1 MAQVKLFADL
11 LQELQ
16 AGRKTGALYISIA
29 EKSEDMARFYFHK
42 GELYHAR
49 YGTAIGNDCL
59 DIMEFYTMNSA
70 SFYEGIT
77 APDTPAKDLPAPDAV
92 IARFRKSGQSVK
104 AR

>member
-1 MAQVKLFADL
+1 MAPVKQFADL

-16 AGRKTGALYISIA
+16 NGKKSGALYISIA
-29 EKSEDMARFYFHK
+29 EKSEDMARFYFRN
-42 GELYHAR
+42 GDLYHVR

-59 DIMEFYTMNSA
+59 DILEFYTMNSA
-70 SFYEGIT
+70 SFYDGIA
-77 APDTPAKDLPAPDAV
+77 APDTPARDLPATTDI

>member
-1 MAQVKLFADL
+1 MAQVKLIADL
-11 LQELQ
+11 LKELRS
-16 AGRKTGALYISIA
+16 GKKNGALYISIA
-29 EKSEDMARFYFHK
+29 ERSEDMVRFYFRDD
-42 GELYHAR
+42 EFYHVR

-59 DIMEFYTMNSA
+59 NIMEFYTMNSA

-77 APDTPAKDLPAPDAV
+77 APDTPAKDLPGTADI

>member
-11 LQELQ
+11 LQELTS
-16 AGRKTGALYISIA
+16 GKKSGALYISIA
-29 EKSEDMARFYFHK
+29 EKSEDMARFYIRN
-42 GELYHAR
+42 GELYHVR

-70 SFYEGIT
+70 SFYEGIS
-77 APDTPAKDLPAPDAV
+77 APDTPAKDLPATADI

>member
-1 MAQVKLFADL
+1 MAQVKLFSDL
-11 LQELQ
+11 LQEFRS
-16 AGRKTGALYISIA
+16 GGKTGALYISIA

-42 GELYHAR
+42 GELYHVR

-70 SFYEGIT
+70 TFYEGIT
-77 APDTPAKDLPAPDAV
+77 APDTPAKDMPSTDDV

>member
-11 LQELQ
+11 LQELRS
-16 AGRKTGALYISIA
+16 GRKNGALYVSIV
-29 EKSEDMARFYFHK
+29 EKSEDMARFYFRG

-77 APDTPAKDLPAPDAV
+77 APDTPAKDMPSTDAIIV
-92 IARFRKSGQSVK
+92 RFRKSGQSVK

>member
-11 LQELQ
+11 LQELRS
-16 AGRKTGALYISIA
+16 GKKNGALYISIA
-29 EKSEDMARFYFHK
+29 EKSEDMARFYFRD
-42 GELYHAR
+42 GELYHVR

-59 DIMEFYTMNSA
+59 DVMEFYTMNSA

-77 APDTPAKDLPAPDAV
+77 ATDTPAKDLPTTAD
-92 IARFRKSGQSVK
+92 IIDRFRKSGQSVK

>member
-11 LQELQ
+11 LQELRS
-16 AGRKTGALYISIA
+16 GRKNGALYISIA
-29 EKSEDMARFYFHK
+29 EKSEDMARFYFRN
-42 GELYHAR
+42 GELYHVR

-77 APDTPAKDLPAPDAV
+77 APDTPAKDLPATDAV
-92 IARFRKSGQSVK
+92 IARFRKNAQSVK

>member
-11 LQELQ
+11 LQELRS
-16 AGRKTGALYISIA
+16 GRKNGALYVSIA
-29 EKSEDMARFYFHK
+29 EKSEDMARFYFHN
-42 GELYHAR
+42 GELYHVR

-59 DIMEFYTMNSA
+59 NIMEFYTMNSA

-77 APDTPAKDLPAPDAV
+77 VPDTPAKDLPGTADI

>member
-1 MAQVKLFADL
+1 MAEVKLFADL
-11 LQELQ
+11 LQELTS
-16 AGRKTGALYISIA
+16 GRKTGALYISIA
-29 EKSEDMARFYFHK
+29 EKSEDMARFYVHK
-42 GELYHAR
+42 GELYHVR

-77 APDTPAKDLPAPDAV
+77 APDTPAKDMPSTDD
-92 IARFRKSGQSVK
+92 IITRFRKSGQSVK

>member
-1 MAQVKLFADL
+1 MAPVKRFADL

-16 AGRKTGALYISIA
+16 NGRKSGALYVSIA
-29 EKSEDMARFYFHK
+29 EKSEDMARFYFRN
-42 GELYHAR
+42 GDLYHVR

-59 DIMEFYTMNSA
+59 DILEFYTMNSA
-70 SFYEGIT
+70 SFYDGID
-77 APDTPAKDLPAPDAV
+77 APDTPSKDLPATADI